1 MKFEELRTLI
11 VDTLGCDE
19 ALVTQTASLTE
30 DLKADSL
37 SLVELV
43 MSLEESTG
51 LSIAD
56 EEMAKLKTVGD
67 VLAYVQANAKGC
79 Q

>member
-19 ALVTQTASLTE
+19 ALVTQTASLT